1 MATQI
6 GTQQPIISGQPQVS
20 QGMKTGILTIR
31 NDLREFRYNLDQ
43 LVTLTDVNIKIA
55 LFNDTIK
62 LFSQFDVAEEVV
74 LYSSLRNLGL
84 VTLADKGVQQTIMME
99 KVLYELDQ
107 KYGSGIEDSG
117 KFLQDIGR
125 LRDVFNVHASW
136 LEGQDVLMKLECKL
150 NREDIESLSTWFDR
164 VKTMAP
170 TRPHP
175 GGPHSTA
182 GKLLTGPLLSF
193 VDRFRDLSKEFTK
206 TP

>member
-1 MATQI
+1 
-6 GTQQPIISGQPQVS
+6 
-20 QGMKTGILTIR
+20 
-31 NDLREFRYNLDQ
+31 
-43 LVTLTDVNIKIA
+43 LTDVNIKLA

-62 LFSQFDVAEEVV
+62 LFSQFDVSEEVV
-74 LYSSLRNLGL
+74 LYSALRNLGL
-84 VTLADKGVQQTIMME
+84 GTLADKGVEQTIMME

-107 KYGSGIEDSG
+107 KFGSGIEDSS
-117 KFLQDIGR
+117 KFITDIGR
-125 LRDVFNVHASW
+125 LRDAFNVHASW
-136 LEGQDVLMKLECKL
+136 LEGPDVLPKLESKL
-150 NREDIESLSTWFDR
+150 SREDIESLSMWFDR
-164 VKTMAP
+164 VKLMAP